1 MTNQNVS
8 HPNPPSENVCASA
21 RPGMVLRR
29 QLLQCMAETLT
40 PRQYQAFV
48 LNFLEG
54 MPQNEIA
61 SEMGV
66 SQSTVSRHCQ
76 AARVRL
82 RQSLGY
88 ELEEPTED
96 WESDTAIFPEQPYP
110 VRLPGFV
117 VPEMRC

>member
-1 MTNQNVS
+1 MTS
-8 HPNPPSENVCASA
+8 PNGLPPSQPSANVCASA
-21 RPGMVLRR
+21 KPGMVLRR

-61 SEMGV
+61 YEMGV

-82 RQSLGY
+82 RQTLGY
-88 ELEEPTED
+88 ELESSDEN
-96 WESDTAIFPEQPYP
+96 WETDSAIFPDQPYP
-110 VRLPGFV
+110 IRLPGFV
-117 VPEMRC
+117 TPDMRC

>member
-1 MTNQNVS
+1 M
-8 HPNPPSENVCASA
+8 
-21 RPGMVLRR
+21 
-29 QLLQCMAETLT
+29 
-40 PRQYQAFV
+40 

-88 ELEEPTED
+88 ELEEP
-96 WESDTAIFPEQPYP
+96 ESDWDGDAAIFPEQPYP

-117 VPEMRC
+117 EQKVQC